1 LKEFGMD
8 PHLEQVEY
16 ALSPAKSRGLVIAAL
31 LIALLGLT
39 LLDVAPSKADPKR
52 HGADPR
58 SIDCIVASA
67 VFAGVTPFG
76 TGATR

>member
-1 LKEFGMD
+1 MD
-8 PHLEQVEY
+8 AQLDSVEY

-39 LLDVAPSKADPKR
+39 TLDVGPSERSAKKHAGD
-52 HGADPR
+52 AR

-67 VFAGVTPFG
+67 VFAGVNASAP
-76 TGATR
+76 ASMH